1 MPLVGGFGCLE
12 LCLYDIMRELGWMP
26 VWYVRSATGS
36 ISRVEFLSFVKIF
49 CLLGTAWITDLISTA
64 LEVEQGYQV
73 SDWSTLIG

>member
-1 MPLVGGFGCLE
+1 MPLIGGFGCLE

-49 CLLGTAWITDLISTA
+49 CLLGFTWIAELISTA
-64 LEVEQGYQV
+64 LEVEHGYQV
-73 SDWSTLIG
+73 SEWSTLIG